1 MLMAGFF
8 KWWYGAGWKLVWQ
21 RLGERIRSVASA
33 FSVTLLI
40 RTLFSPWRRVIASR
54 GRGFDAAIHA
64 AIDNAV
70 GRFIGFSVRCVVLV
84 AATISTIAIGIIG
97 GALFLVWPFLPICA
111 VALLVMG
118 VLR

>member
-1 MLMAGFF
+1 MAAFF
-8 KWWYGAGWKLVWQ
+8 KWWYGAGWKLVWK
-21 RLGERIRSVASA
+21 RLGERVHSVASA

-40 RTLFSPWRRVIASR
+40 RTLFSPWRRVVAAR
-54 GRGFDAAIHA
+54 GRGFDAAVHA

-84 AATISTIAIGIIG
+84 AAALSTVFISIIGIII
-97 GALFLVWPFLPICA
+97 LVVWPFLPLSA
-111 VALLVMG
+111 AALLVLG